1 MQGIETLN
9 GVNAA
14 IAAADAAPDRTAT
27 GKEHFEVLD
36 GLRGTAALL
45 VVMYHI
51 QGMMVFWQA
60 SRLMLPHAV
69 LAVDFFFVLSGF
81 VIGYAYDDR
90 WDRMTAVQFLK
101 IRLVRL
107 HPLVVLGMLLG
118 LASYLFD
125 PFAAMAEHGHK
136 RQLLL
141 AFCLGLLLLPSGPLP
156 NRFPD
161 THPLNTPCWSLLMEY
176 VGNLAYAFALRRLRA
191 CSLGILALLSGALL
205 VACAV
210 HLGSLAQGAHWS
222 SFWMAPVQLCFPFV
236 TGLWLYRVRNR
247 LPRLRIGW
255 LPLSL
260 VLTAIVAIPLIP
272 SVGELKLNGLYE
284 VACVVLLFP
293 FIVVA
298 GSHSDPGR
306 GMLVVCKASSRISYP
321 IYVTHYPFLYIWTNF
336 VAHGNA
342 TQAQLVAIGVL
353 LFLFLLLIAWAAY
366 MFWDVPIRRH
376 LRSSLRPSKISA

>member
-1 MQGIETLN
+1 
-9 GVNAA
+9 
-14 IAAADAAPDRTAT
+14 
-27 GKEHFEVLD
+27 
-36 GLRGTAALL
+36 
-45 VVMYHI
+45 
-51 QGMMVFWQA
+51 
-60 SRLMLPHAV
+60 
-69 LAVDFFFVLSGF
+69 
-81 VIGYAYDDR
+81 
-90 WDRMTAVQFLK
+90 
-101 IRLVRL
+101 
-107 HPLVVLGMLLG
+107 
-118 LASYLFD
+118 
-125 PFAAMAEHGHK
+125 
-136 RQLLL
+136 
-141 AFCLGLLLLPSGPLP
+141 
-156 NRFPD
+156 
-161 THPLNTPCWSLLMEY
+161 
-176 VGNLAYAFALRRLRA
+176 
-191 CSLGILALLSGALL
+191 
-205 VACAV
+205 
-210 HLGSLAQGAHWS
+210 
-222 SFWMAPVQLCFPFV
+222 MAPVQLCFPFV